1 MTDLSPEQ
9 IRSLGSQALLITF
22 VITAILGAIM
32 QKTNFC
38 TLGAVSDGILM
49 EDWSRMRQWC
59 LAIGI
64 AILGVATMSHLGW
77 IDVSK
82 SIYTNNRV
90 LYLSTLIGS
99 VLFLSLIHI

>member
-22 VITAILGAIM
+22 AITAVLGAIM
-32 QKTNFC
+32 QRTNFC

-59 LAIGI
+59 SDNL
-64 AILGVATMSHLGW
+64 
-77 IDVSK
+77 
-82 SIYTNNRV
+82 
-90 LYLSTLIGS
+90 
-99 VLFLSLIHI
+99 